1 MKTIKVL
8 LALHILFFSCS
19 KKCDV
24 ETSSGILPA
33 VITDSIASITDI
45 SALSGGIAFSDSSSA
60 IIARG
65 VCWSTSPNP
74 TIDLPSKTNDGT
86 GTGVFISQISG
97 LSPSTTYHVR
107 AYASNAAGTAYGKDI
122 SFTTKP
128 AATNLESVSIGNQ
141 IWSLKNLNVVTY
153 RNGDPIPQV
162 TDPNQWKSLTTGA
175 WCWYNNDSA
184 NYATTFGR
192 LYNWYA
198 VNDPRGL
205 APLGWRV
212 PKESD
217 WNKLIKFIDPGADTS
232 CTQCIQSTTAGGALK
247 EQGTA
252 HWNYNNTN
260 VGATNS
266 SGFTA
271 LPSGSIDETGVFSSL
286 TQSYQYGYFWS
297 ADSANVSNKAW
308 TRLMYATDRELGKY
322 YVDKRSGRS
331 LRVIK
336 E

>member
-1 MKTIKVL
+1 MKNSIL
-8 LALHILFFSCS
+8 LSAIIIFIFSCS
-19 KKCDV
+19 KD
-24 ETSSGILPA
+24 SNINGNSGTLAA
-33 VITDSIASITDI
+33 VTTDTIYSITDTSAIASGTI
-45 SALSGGIAFSDSSSA
+45 SADSNTTINASGF
-60 IIARG
+60 
-65 VCWSTSPNP
+65 CWSTSPNP

-86 GTGVFISQISG
+86 GTGVFISRISG

-122 SFTTKP
+122 SITTKP
-128 AATNLESVSIGNQ
+128 AAANLESISIGNQ
-141 IWSLKNLNVVTY
+141 SWSLKNLSVITY

-162 TDPNQWKSLTTGA
+162 TDPNQWKNLTTGA

-184 NYATTFGR
+184 TYAATYGR

-198 VNDPRGL
+198 INDPRGL

-212 PKESD
+212 PKETD
-217 WNKLIKFIDPGADTS
+217 WHKLIKFLDPSADTS
-232 CTQCIQSTTAGGALK
+232 CTQCTQSTSAGGALK
-247 EQGTA
+247 EQGTT

-260 VGATNS
+260 IGATNS

-271 LPSGSIDETGVFSSL
+271 LPSGSREETGAFSSL
-286 TQSYQYGYFWS
+286 SQAVQLGYFWS
-297 ADSANVSNKAW
+297 ADSASVTNKAW
-308 TRLMYATDRELGKY
+308 TRLLYAYDKEVGKY

-331 LRVIK
+331 VRVIK